1 MLNFDLQ
8 VIWQELPF
16 LGQGLLTTLLF
27 ATLSILVGLVLGTL
41 LALMRLSPFPPF
53 FWLATAYINL
63 FRSIPILL
71 GIFWFYFLV
80 PFIIGRSLGNFA
92 SAFIAFV
99 QFEAAYYSE
108 IIRAGIQS
116 VPQGQIGAGLA
127 SGLNYPQVMWLI
139 VLPQAFRNMI
149 PPLLTQSIVLFQDTS
164 LISVINV
171 REFMG
176 ASRII
181 AEKEGRPVEIYI
193 FAALIYLLVCLIS
206 SQLVKFLEQ
215 RTDPK
220 RRRSTETVAVVG

>member
-1 MLNFDLQ
+1 
-8 VIWQELPF
+8 
-16 LGQGLLTTLLF
+16 
-27 ATLSILVGLVLGTL
+27 
-41 LALMRLSPFPPF
+41 MRLSPFPPI
-53 FWLATAYINL
+53 FWLATAYVNL

-80 PFIIGRSLGNFA
+80 PLIIGRSLGNFM
-92 SAFIAFV
+92 SAFVAFV

-116 VPQGQIGAGLA
+116 VPHGQISAGLA
-127 SGLNYPQVMWLI
+127 SGLSYAQVMRHI

-176 ASRII
+176 ISRII

-193 FAALIYLLVCLIS
+193 LAALVYFVVCVS
-206 SQLVKFLEQ
+206 CSQLVKVLQE
-215 RTDPK
+215 RSDPRLRQQMESIASK
-220 RRRSTETVAVVG
+220 ALA